1 MSINNKYIF
10 FDKLLVEILFSLISE
25 AIWELLVK
33 STNRNIAQKE
43 CVSISK
49 KPSSHKFRSTNVQEL
64 KIFYALIMEIENTW
78 GNDVKNIREHYQQL
92 QEDLGTISRMGIDR
106 FQVMHSAFAPSIL
119 EFQLICDILH
129 DNFCMY
135 VSNINVATPDEGV
148 FDYQASAKAKQ
159 KAEEKLE
166 PIPSVFIPRKPHPN
180 GLLINIMATHL
191 ADPNDTIL
199 KIPYILD
206 LLPHLVVGD
215 LAPHVVFLKFI
226 ARWNHKNDRPL
237 FVADAAFGSFDVSLF
252 YIMLYI
258 VYVMYYM
265 YCIVFINIY

>member
-1 MSINNKYIF
+1 
-10 FDKLLVEILFSLISE
+10 VEILFSLISE

-215 LAPHVVFLKFI
+215 LAPHVVFFKFI

-252 YIMLYI
+252 YIMLLYSI
-258 VYVMYYM
+258 CYVLYYVL
-265 YCIVFINIY
+265 YCIY